1 MSPGIAET
9 KAVDKAE
16 LAVKILPEQMIP
28 QI

>member
-1 MSPGIAET
+1 MSLGIAET

>member
-16 LAVKILPEQMIP
+16 LTVKILPEQMIP